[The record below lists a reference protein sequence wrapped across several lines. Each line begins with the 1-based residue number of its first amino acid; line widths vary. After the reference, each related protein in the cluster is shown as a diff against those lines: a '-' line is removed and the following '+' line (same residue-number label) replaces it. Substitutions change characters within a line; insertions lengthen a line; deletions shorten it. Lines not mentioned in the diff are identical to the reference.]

1 MFLKTHRFR
10 SHTPA
15 EARRLSNLAHIAG
28 GALLIIVG
36 LLALAG
42 NLSISSWAHAAW
54 QMLLIGAGVLLLVGI
69 YLRHPREDWLLLW
82 NDAQQREHTI
92 MAFAMAVAGAVE
104 IFRGNALTIF
114 AFVFPLAIFL
124 IGFLFL
130 AHKQHGT
137 GAAQTRALW
146 IHRALGITLIL
157 SAILRVGDLLIASSV
172 YALMWQLALF
182 AAGVQLIVYR
192 EPAGAYEPEQ
202 HHLL

>member
-54 QMLLIGAGVLLLVGI
+54 QMLLIVAGVLLLVGI

-92 MAFAMAVAGAVE
+92 MAFAIAVAGAVE
-104 IFRGNALTIF
+104 FFRGNALSIF
-114 AFVFPLAIFL
+114 VFVFPLAIFL

-137 GAAQTRALW
+137 GAAQTRAVW
-146 IHRALGITLIL
+146 IHRVLGGTLIL
-157 SAILRVGDLLIASSV
+157 AASLRTAEFIAPNFLFTLL
-172 YALMWQLALF
+172 WPLALC
-182 AAGVQLIVYR
+182 AAGIQLMIYR
-192 EPAGAYEPEQ
+192 EPQGAYEGMHSAP
-202 HHLL
+202 H